1 MATNN
6 HGPWKVSRN
15 PMLGDTP
22 YQVYRLINKDDVDH
36 SGNREYHHGGMAYAD
51 PARAEHIAK
60 VLNDLE
66 KRLCG

>member
-1 MATNN
+1 
-6 HGPWKVSRN
+6 
-15 PMLGDTP
+15 MLGDTP

>member
-1 MATNN
+1 MTTTN
-6 HGPWKVSRN
+6 HGPWKVSMN
-15 PMLGDTP
+15 PMLVDKP
-22 YQVYRLINKDDVDH
+22 YQVYRLINKDEVDH